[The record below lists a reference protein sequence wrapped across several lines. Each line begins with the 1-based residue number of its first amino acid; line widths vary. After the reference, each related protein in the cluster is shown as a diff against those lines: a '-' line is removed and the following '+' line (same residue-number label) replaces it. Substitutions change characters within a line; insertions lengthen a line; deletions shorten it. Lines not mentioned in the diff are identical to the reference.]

1 MEINSHIFP
10 HLEFLKL
17 SLYFVSGRLTATTT
31 SFSRTL
37 PVSGW
42 RVRRMPDYVDQ
53 TRSTC
58 STQPNVRSCRTARA
72 SWSFNSTIV
81 LSRSGKELNI
91 GDNIRTSTLR
101 RTRIK
106 DLSSSFDDSLEQL
119 YLLFFRCWMENRIG
133 QIHRRHLLYN
143 MGQHLDGMVLIDQSH
158 REPINAHLVQL
169 VSGRTFLDRSN
180 AGESIRMSLH
190 VLTRLLRERKRFR
203 HRRSNASLKKMSDK
217 TICLPITRW
226 RSASFTLEMRFSTRF
241 N

>member
-42 RVRRMPDYVDQ
+42 RARRMPDYVDQ

-72 SWSFNSTIV
+72 NWSFNSTIV

-106 DLSSSFDDSLEQL
+106 DLSSSFDDRWNNCISFSFDAGWKIVLVKFIVDIC
-119 YLLFFRCWMENRIG
+119 YTTWDNTWMEW
-133 QIHRRHLLYN
+133 Y
-143 MGQHLDGMVLIDQSH
+143 
-158 REPINAHLVQL
+158 
-169 VSGRTFLDRSN
+169 
-180 AGESIRMSLH
+180 
-190 VLTRLLRERKRFR
+190 
-203 HRRSNASLKKMSDK
+203 
-217 TICLPITRW
+217 
-226 RSASFTLEMRFSTRF
+226 
-241 N
+241 